1 MFCDRQRADFARCR
15 RLNGSSG
22 SDDVI
27 CVSLLNDH
35 IQSQGSTAAGQRKQ
49 SFTSRLGTGNIGQIE
64 TFAAGMRL
72 ANNQASPRDFF
83 SSFSKNCRID
93 ESGFPKLKDLR
104 CVAAIANG
112 AG

>member
-35 IQSQGSTAAGQRKQ
+35 IQSQGSTAAGQRKL
-49 SFTSRLGTGNIGQIE
+49 SFDLVTRKLVEIVLERT
-64 TFAAGMRL
+64 M
-72 ANNQASPRDFF
+72 ASGK
-83 SSFSKNCRID
+83 SD
-93 ESGFPKLKDLR
+93 EFPL
-104 CVAAIANG
+104 
-112 AG
+112 